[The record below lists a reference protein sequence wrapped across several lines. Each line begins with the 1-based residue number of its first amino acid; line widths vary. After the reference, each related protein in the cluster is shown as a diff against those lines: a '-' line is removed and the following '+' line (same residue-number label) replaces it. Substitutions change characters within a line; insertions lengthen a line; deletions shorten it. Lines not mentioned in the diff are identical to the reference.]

1 MISKFIYYIY
11 FYYILS
17 KSSFENIDLWL
28 KELKANANPDVKVY
42 LVGNKSDLEEKRLV
56 QKELAEKFK
65 SNFDLD
71 MFMECSAKTG
81 FNAQSV
87 FIEATKMLYREYV
100 EYRNTK
106 TSSFIVD
113 DSSCFDGQSKN
124 KRIVISD
131 DIKENSDIPKKKN
144 CC

>member
-1 MISKFIYYIY
+1 
-11 FYYILS
+11 
-17 KSSFENIDLWL
+17 
-28 KELKANANPDVKVY
+28 
-42 LVGNKSDLEEKRLV
+42 
-56 QKELAEKFK
+56 
-65 SNFDLD
+65 
-71 MFMECSAKTG
+71 MECSAKTG

-100 EYRNTK
+100 QYRNTK